1 MRFDVP
7 VDGEGHRRLSP
18 TDVSAYIQQGNC
30 QRYLRLALMSRGH
43 GADPMRAYG
52 VAEQA
57 LTPLLTNTGRTFE
70 ETVERTIGTLLPTRR
85 LGQDGT
91 TNREADNETL
101 IRTARRLAT
110 GNMIVLFQVRLRT
123 LLGSWDLRG
132 DADLIVLRRDGA
144 GGLSVLVA
152 DIKSST
158 RPHLEH
164 QLQVAF
170 YARMI
175 AAILREDEVA
185 VASPRLGVLYRAA
198 EADRLALD
206 PELAEQVA
214 ADREAARQEF
224 GTGFACLSL
233 VDDVAAL
240 QDTVDD
246 LVAGADSLAE
256 RIVAMPFADVP
267 YHLADVCDGCRFNE
281 FCMKW
286 SAEHDDLTLIPFISG
301 VEKAQLVRAGIRT
314 TRQLAVLKRVEKRVK
329 GEPGPALLLVTVPD
343 AMAMV
348 RGLGSRSGVGAR
360 LDELIIRAQ
369 AYRKGQGDDFP
380 TVWNIPGGGS
390 GTLPVVSPDRHPNL
404 VWVYIDAQ
412 KDYLNDRLYLLAA
425 RVVACEGGEPVR
437 EESIVEMTDGPPDD
451 PLTERAIVGRWAQR
465 LVDAISQ
472 LAAPEPLTEAR
483 RAPIHLVFHSGQE
496 MGNLLDG
503 LSRHLQEVFGATALY
518 DFVTQPAAY
527 DSPLVTELAGEI
539 RERRNLPLIA
549 QSLVRTSNFQGF
561 DWNSPRPFRQLFRA
575 RTFDFVRRLNGKG
588 DDEGQW
594 YTSRARFRSG
604 IPLEY
609 AYGLWG
615 KLEVRPGGSD
625 ATIEPFLAPSRDE
638 FLGYVDRRLDALVFL
653 AGKLDPNRDAGKTP
667 FDLPELGAFES
678 RAHDLGAALLEFLQ
692 IERHAEI
699 AQWRRVRQLEPER
712 RMAMGDA
719 WVASFHDEDQEPETL
734 AALAVARERYDT
746 REAMTQSGRDLTT
759 EERRG
764 LSWSLAERPLRF
776 RLEPGSDA
784 GDVNELVN
792 SSDMKPGEWA
802 VLKER
807 FAVDSRLPAAQ
818 RTPFTPTAKQL
829 LYAPRVEIG
838 AVTPNSGDG
847 SHSDVRFEL
856 VMQDSRGGGGK
867 GNGYTFGGRPEPPRN
882 GTTYT
887 LDPNPDDYNGVGL
900 QTTIQQIVDGR
911 QNTLYDRLI
920 TTTPTPADWSSE
932 AAAGQERFMAGLVA
946 LDVAGLLHGFELG
959 KHDFIAR
966 RSAEPFLLVQ
976 GPPGTGKSY
985 TTAFAILA
993 RMQGA
998 LAAGR
1003 AFRVVAGC
1011 KTHAATDVL
1020 LDGIVEARTRLRRW
1034 SANHPDLFGQYFD
1047 ERLLSVPILRSEPRG
1062 ALPDG
1067 VQAIWRRDKKGEAGP
1082 NDRVGLKSLMAD
1094 EHVILCAVPGAI
1106 RALDQ
1111 PHWKARRQLRPVHC
1125 LVLDEASQM
1134 NLPEALMAARLLD
1147 PAGQIIVVGDHRQM
1161 APIIKHEWEGERRR
1175 TFQEYTVYRSLFDTL
1190 RLRRPEPAVIRFEES
1205 FRLHSSMAEFLR
1217 QEIYRHD
1224 GIAYHSRRSG
1234 LLDPSGSTDLFVSAV
1249 LDPAYPMV
1257 IVLHDE
1263 AESQTRNEFE
1273 VRLTEPVLRAMV
1285 DGLGLEPERGL
1296 GVVVPHRAQRAAFL
1310 RAIPELERES
1320 ADGQIRSSVET
1331 VEKFQGGEREA
1342 IVFAATE
1349 SDPGYL
1355 ATRAGFMFDPR
1366 RLTVAMSRAKRKM
1379 ILVAG
1384 QTVFSHFSADEETFA
1399 NVLLWKNLLR
1409 RTCTVRLWDGTVE
1422 GHAVSVWGNETM
1434 PQIQTSASSIGA
1446 DGLELMDLDLIEER
1460 Q

>member
-1 MRFDVP
+1 MTFDVP
-7 VDGEGHRRLSP
+7 VTSDGHRRLSP
-18 TDVSAYIQQGNC
+18 TDVSAYIQQRSC
-30 QRYLRLALMSRGH
+30 QRYLRLALLSRGR
-43 GADPMRAYG
+43 GSGSNPLRDYG

-57 LTPLLTNTGRTFE
+57 LTPLLTTVGRTFE
-70 ETVERTIGTLLPTRR
+70 ETVERTIGALLPTRR

-101 IRTARRLAT
+101 IRTARRLAA
-110 GNMIVLFQVRLRT
+110 GSPMVLFQVRLRT
-123 LLGSWDLRG
+123 PLGAWDLRG
-132 DADLIVLRRDGA
+132 DADLILLSRDAA
-144 GGLSVLVA
+144 GRLSVLVA

-175 AAILREDEVA
+175 DSILQEDGITVG
-185 VASPRLGVLYRAA
+185 SLQLGVLYRAA
-198 EADRLALD
+198 ESDRLALD
-206 PELAEQVA
+206 PELTEQVTT
-214 ADREAARQEF
+214 DRNVARATF
-224 GTGFACLSL
+224 GTDFACLAL
-233 VDDVAAL
+233 VDDVVAL

-246 LVAGADSLAE
+246 LVADADSQAE
-256 RIVAMPFADVP
+256 RVATMPFADVP

-286 SAEHDDLTLIPFISG
+286 SAEHDDLTLIPFITG
-301 VEKAQLVRAGIRT
+301 LEKSHLVRAGIRT
-314 TRQLAVLKRVEKRVK
+314 TTQLAMLKRVEKRAK
-329 GEPGPALLLVTVPD
+329 GEQGPALRLVPAPD
-343 AMAMV
+343 LSATT
-348 RGLGSRSGVGAR
+348 RGLGARSALGTR
-360 LDELIIRAQ
+360 LDELIVRAQ
-369 AYRKGQGDDFP
+369 AYRKGQGDDYP
-380 TVWNIPGGGS
+380 TVWDIPGGGS
-390 GTLPVVSPDRHPNL
+390 GTLPVVAPDRHSNL

-437 EESIVEMTDGPPDD
+437 EESIVEMTAGPPDD
-451 PLTERAIVGRWAQR
+451 PLTEREIVGRWAQR
-465 LVDAISQ
+465 LVGAITK
-472 LAAPEPLTEAR
+472 LAAPEPLTGAR
-483 RAPIHLVFHSGQE
+483 RAPIHLVFYSGQE
-496 MGNLLDG
+496 MSDLLDG
-503 LSRHLQEVFGATALY
+503 LSRHLQAVFGATALY

-527 DSPLVTELAGEI
+527 DSPLVTELATEI

-549 QSLVRTSNFQGF
+549 QSLVRTSAFQGF

-575 RTFDFVRRLNGKG
+575 RTFDYFRRLDGQG
-588 DDEGQW
+588 EDEGQW

-615 KLEVRPGGSD
+615 KLEIRPGGSI

-638 FLGYVDRRLDALVFL
+638 FLDYVDRRLDALVFL
-653 AGKLDPNRDAGKTP
+653 TGKLDPNRDAGKTP
-667 FDLPELGAFES
+667 FDLPDLGAFES

-692 IERHAEI
+692 IERHAEM

-712 RMAMGDA
+712 RMAMGEA
-719 WVASFHDEDQEPETL
+719 RVASFHDEDQDPETL
-734 AALAVARERYDT
+734 SALTAARQRFDAGEAAKRTGRELGVEEK
-746 REAMTQSGRDLTT
+746 RELR
-759 EERRG
+759 
-764 LSWSLAERPLRF
+764 WSLAERPLRF
-776 RLEPGSDA
+776 RLEAGAGADA
-784 GDVNELVN
+784 GDIDELLAT
-792 SSDMKPGEWA
+792 SDIKAGEWA

-807 FAVDSRLPAAQ
+807 FAIDSRLPEGQ
-818 RTPFTPTAKQL
+818 RNPFTPTAKQL

-838 AVTPNSGDG
+838 AVTTGVAG
-847 SHSDVRFEL
+847 GHLEVRFDVE
-856 VMQDSRGGGGK
+856 MMDSRGGGR
-867 GNGYTFGGRPEPPRN
+867 GNGYTFTGHPEPPRD
-882 GTTYT
+882 GTIYS
-887 LDPNPDDYNGVGL
+887 LDPNPDDFNGAGL
-900 QTTIQQIVDGR
+900 QGTIQQIVGGR
-911 QNTLYDRLI
+911 QNTLYDRLVA
-920 TTTPTPADWSSE
+920 TSPTPAEWPAD

-946 LDVAGLLHGFELG
+946 FDAAGVLHDFEPG
-959 KHDFIAR
+959 KHDLIAR

-1003 AFRVVAGC
+1003 PFRVAAGC
-1011 KTHAATDVL
+1011 KTRAATDVL
-1020 LDGIVEARTRLRRW
+1020 LLGIVKALVQLREWR
-1034 SANHPDLFGQYFD
+1034 ATHPDLFGRHFD

-1067 VQAIWRRDKKGEAGP
+1067 VHGVWRKDKRDEAGP
-1082 NDRVGLKSLMAD
+1082 DDRVGLKQFMLD

-1106 RALDQ
+1106 RVLDQ
-1111 PHWKARRQLRPVHC
+1111 PHWKAKTQLRPIHC
-1125 LVLDEASQM
+1125 LVLDEASRM

-1205 FRLHSSMAEFLR
+1205 FRLHASMAEFLR

-1224 GIAYHSRRSG
+1224 GIAYHSHRTG
-1234 LLDPSGSTDLFVSAV
+1234 VLEPSMSRDAFVSAV

-1263 AESQTRNEFE
+1263 AASQTRNEFE
-1273 VRLTEPVLRAMV
+1273 VRLMEPVLRAMV
-1285 DGLGLEPERGL
+1285 DELGLEPERGL

-1310 RAIPELERES
+1310 RAIPELERKM
-1320 ADGQIRSSVET
+1320 ADGQLRSSVET

-1342 IVFAATE
+1342 MVFAATE

-1409 RTCTVRLWDGTVE
+1409 RTCTVPLWSGVVE
-1422 GHAVSVWGNETM
+1422 GHLVSVRGNETM
-1434 PQIQTSASSIGA
+1434 PEIAASLPTGVP
-1446 DGLELMDLDLIEER
+1446 DELEFSK
-1460 Q
+1460 

>member
-7 VDGEGHRRLSP
+7 VDGEGYRRLSP

-70 ETVERTIGTLLPTRR
+70 ETVERAIGTLLPARR

-101 IRTARRLAT
+101 VRSARRLAT
-110 GNMIVLFQVRLRT
+110 GSTIVLFQVRLRT
-123 LLGSWDLRG
+123 LLGAWDLRG
-132 DADLIVLRRDGA
+132 DADLILLRRDDA
-144 GGLSVLVA
+144 GHLSVLVA

-175 AAILREDEVA
+175 ASILREDEVA
-185 VASPRLGVLYRAA
+185 VASLRLGVLYRAA

-214 ADREAARQEF
+214 ADRDAARQTF
-224 GTGFACLSL
+224 GTGFACLAL

-246 LVAGADSLAE
+246 LVLGSDSQAE
-256 RIVAMPFADVP
+256 QTVVTPFTDVP
-267 YHLADVCDGCRFNE
+267 YHLADVCDGCRFSE

-286 SAEHDDLTLIPFISG
+286 SAEHDDLTLVPFISG
-301 VEKAQLVRAGIRT
+301 VERSQLIRAGIRT
-314 TRQLAVLKRVEKRVK
+314 TRRLAELKRVEKRVK
-329 GEPGPALLLVTVPD
+329 GEAGPALRLVTAPH
-343 AMAMV
+343 ALPTV
-348 RGLGSRSGVGAR
+348 RGLGSRSGLGGR
-360 LDELIIRAQ
+360 LDELVIRAQ

-380 TVWNIPGGGS
+380 TVWDIPGGGR
-390 GTLPVVSPDRHPNL
+390 GTLPAVAPDRHPNL

-425 RVVACEGGEPVR
+425 RVIALDGGEPVR

-465 LVDAISQ
+465 VVGAISR
-472 LAAPEPLTEAR
+472 LAAPEPLTGAR

-496 MGNLLDG
+496 LGDLLDG

-527 DSPLVTELAGEI
+527 DSPLVTELADEI

-549 QSLVRTSNFQGF
+549 QSLVRTSSFQGF
-561 DWNSPRPFRQLFRA
+561 DWDSPRPFRQLFRA
-575 RTFDFVRRLNGKG
+575 RTFDFVRKLGGDG

-615 KLEVRPGGSD
+615 KLELRPGGSD
-625 ATIEPFLAPSRDE
+625 ATIEPFLAPSRAE
-638 FLGYVDRRLDALVFL
+638 FLAYVDRRLDALVFL

-692 IERHAEI
+692 IERHAEM

-712 RMAMGDA
+712 RMAMGEA
-719 WVASFHDEDQEPETL
+719 WVASFHDEDQVPETR
-734 AALAVARERYDT
+734 AALATARKRFDA
-746 REAMTQSGRDLTT
+746 REAMTQSGRDLTPD
-759 EERRG
+759 ERRG
-764 LSWSLAERPLRF
+764 LVWSLAERPLRF
-776 RLEPGSDA
+776 RLEPGADA
-784 GDVNELVN
+784 GDVKEFLAT
-792 SSDMKPGEWA
+792 SDMKTGEWA

-807 FAVDSRLPAAQ
+807 FTVDSRLAVVQ

-838 AVTPNSGDG
+838 AVEPDNGDSGQP
-847 SHSDVRFEL
+847 DVRFEL
-856 VMQDSRGGGGK
+856 FMQDSRGGGK
-867 GNGYTFGGRPEPPRN
+867 GNGYTFGGRSEPPRD

-887 LDPNPDDYNGVGL
+887 LDPNPDDFNGAGL

-911 QNTLYDRLI
+911 QNTLYDRLVA
-920 TTTPTPADWSSE
+920 PTPGSAEWSSE

-946 LDVAGLLHGFELG
+946 LDVAGLLHGFEPG

-1003 AFRVVAGC
+1003 PFRVAAGC

-1020 LDGIVEARTRLRRW
+1020 LDGIVSARARLRTW
-1034 SANHPDLFGQYFD
+1034 AAGQPELFGQYFD
-1047 ERLLSVPILRSEPRG
+1047 DRLLDVPILRSEPRG
-1062 ALPDG
+1062 ALPAG
-1067 VQAIWRRDKKGEAGP
+1067 VLAIWRKDRKAEAGP
-1082 NDRVGLKSLMAD
+1082 DDRVGLRALMAD
-1094 EHVILCAVPGAI
+1094 EYVILCAVPGAI
-1106 RALDQ
+1106 RVLDQ
-1111 PHWKARRQLRPVHC
+1111 PHWKAKGQLRPIHC

-1147 PAGQIIVVGDHRQM
+1147 PSGQIIVVGDHRQM

-1175 TFQEYTVYRSLFDTL
+1175 TFQEYTVYKSLFDTL

-1224 GIAYHSRRSG
+1224 GIAYHSHRWG
-1234 LLDPSGSTDLFVSAV
+1234 LLDALESTDAFVSAV
-1249 LDPAYPMV
+1249 LDPDYPMV
-1257 IVLHDE
+1257 IVLHGE

-1273 VRLTEPVLRAMV
+1273 VRLMEPVLRAMV

-1310 RAIPELERES
+1310 RAIPELERET
-1320 ADGQIRSSVET
+1320 ADGQLRSSVET

-1384 QTVFSHFSADEETFA
+1384 QTVFGHFSADEETFA

-1409 RTCTVRLWDGTVE
+1409 RTCTVPLWHGTVE

-1434 PQIQTSASSIGA
+1434 PRIQRSVAGIGP
-1446 DGLELMDLDLIEER
+1446 DDLEPMEER

>member
-57 LTPLLTNTGRTFE
+57 LTPLLTNSGRTFE
-70 ETVERTIGTLLPTRR
+70 EMVERAIGALLPTRR

-91 TNREADNETL
+91 TNREADNEML
-101 IRTARRLAT
+101 IRSARRLAT
-110 GNMIVLFQVRLRT
+110 GSTIVLFQVRLRT
-123 LLGSWDLRG
+123 LLGAWDLRG
-132 DADLIVLRRDGA
+132 DADLILLRRDDA
-144 GGLSVLVA
+144 GHLSVLVA

-175 AAILREDEVA
+175 ASILREDEVA
-185 VASPRLGVLYRAA
+185 VASLRLGVLYRAA
-198 EADRLALD
+198 EVDRLTLD
-206 PELAEQVA
+206 AELAEQVA
-214 ADREAARQEF
+214 ADRDAARRAF
-224 GTGFACLSL
+224 GTEFACLSL

-246 LVAGADSLAE
+246 LVVGADSQAE
-256 RIVAMPFADVP
+256 QTVAAPFTEVP

-301 VEKAQLVRAGIRT
+301 VERSQLIRAGIRT
-314 TRQLAVLKRVEKRVK
+314 TRQLAELKRVEKRVK
-329 GEPGPALLLVTVPD
+329 GEAGPALRLVTAPRTLPI
-343 AMAMV
+343 V
-348 RGLGSRSGVGAR
+348 RGLGSRSGLGGR
-360 LDELIIRAQ
+360 LDELVIRAQ

-380 TVWNIPGGGS
+380 TVWDIPGGGR
-390 GTLPVVSPDRHPNL
+390 GTLPAVASDRHPNL

-425 RVVACEGGEPVR
+425 RVIACDGGEPVR

-465 LVDAISQ
+465 VVGAIGR
-472 LAAPEPLTEAR
+472 LAAPEPLTGAR

-496 MGNLLDG
+496 LGDLLDG

-527 DSPLVTELAGEI
+527 DSPLVTELADEI

-549 QSLVRTSNFQGF
+549 QSLVRTSSFQGF
-561 DWNSPRPFRQLFRA
+561 DWDSPRPFRQLFRA
-575 RTFDFVRRLNGKG
+575 RTFDFVRKLGGEG

-615 KLEVRPGGSD
+615 KLELRPGGSD
-625 ATIEPFLAPSRDE
+625 ATIEPFLAPSRAE
-638 FLGYVDRRLDALVFL
+638 FLAYVDRRLDALVFL

-667 FDLPELGAFES
+667 FDLPELGVFEA

-692 IERHAEI
+692 IERHAEM
-699 AQWRRVRQLEPER
+699 AHWRRVRQLEPER
-712 RMAMGDA
+712 RMAMGEA
-719 WVASFHDEDQEPETL
+719 WVASFHDEDQEPETR
-734 AALAVARERYDT
+734 AALATARERFDA
-746 REAMTQSGRDLTT
+746 REAMTQSGRDLTPD
-759 EERRG
+759 ERRG
-764 LSWSLAERPLRF
+764 LVWSLAERPLRF
-776 RLEPGSDA
+776 RLEPGADA
-784 GDVNELVN
+784 GDVKEFLAT
-792 SSDMKPGEWA
+792 SDMKTGEWA

-807 FAVDSRLPAAQ
+807 FAVDSRLPVGQ

-838 AVTPNSGDG
+838 AVDPDNGDSGQP
-847 SHSDVRFEL
+847 DVRFEL
-856 VMQDSRGGGGK
+856 FMQDSRGGGGK
-867 GNGYTFGGRPEPPRN
+867 GNGYTFGDRPEPPRD

-887 LDPNPDDYNGVGL
+887 LDPNPDDFNGAGL

-911 QNTLYDRLI
+911 QNTLYDRLVA
-920 TTTPTPADWSSE
+920 PTPGSAEWSSE

-946 LDVAGLLHGFELG
+946 LDAAGLLHGFEPG

-1003 AFRVVAGC
+1003 PFRVAAGC

-1020 LDGIVEARTRLRRW
+1020 LDGIVAARTRLRTLAA
-1034 SANHPDLFGQYFD
+1034 SHPELFGRYFD

-1067 VQAIWRRDKKGEAGP
+1067 VRAIWRKDRKADAGP
-1082 NDRVGLKSLMAD
+1082 DDRVGLRALMAD
-1094 EHVILCAVPGAI
+1094 EYVILCAVPGAI
-1106 RALDQ
+1106 RVLDQ
-1111 PHWKARRQLRPVHC
+1111 PHAKAKGQLRPIHC

-1147 PAGQIIVVGDHRQM
+1147 PAGQVIVVGDHRQM

-1234 LLDPSGSTDLFVSAV
+1234 LLDASGATDRFVSAV

-1257 IVLHDE
+1257 IVLHGE

-1273 VRLTEPVLRAMV
+1273 VRLMEPVLRAMV

-1320 ADGQIRSSVET
+1320 PDGQLRSSVET

-1409 RTCTVRLWDGTVE
+1409 RTCTVPLWHGTVE
-1422 GHAVSVWGNETM
+1422 GHSVSVWGNETM
-1434 PQIQTSASSIGA
+1434 PRIQRSAAMIGP
-1446 DGLELMDLDLIEER
+1446 DDLEPMEESR
-1460 Q
+1460 

>member
-1 MRFDVP
+1 MHLDVP
-7 VDGEGHRRLSP
+7 VNEDGQRRMSP
-18 TDVSAYIQQGNC
+18 TDVSAYIQQGSC
-30 QRYLRLALMSRGH
+30 QRYLRLALLSRGRQS
-43 GADPMRAYG
+43 DPVRAYG

-57 LTPLLTNTGRTFE
+57 LTPLLTNTGRDFE
-70 ETVERTIGTLLPTRR
+70 ERVEATIGTMHPTRR
-85 LGQDGT
+85 LGMDGT
-91 TNREADNETL
+91 TNRDADNETL
-101 IRTARRLAT
+101 IRTVRRLAAGST
-110 GNMIVLFQVRLRT
+110 MVLFQVRLRT
-123 LLGSWDLRG
+123 PLGSWDLRG
-132 DADLIVLRRDGA
+132 DADLIQLSRDTTGQ
-144 GGLSVLVA
+144 LSVLVA

-170 YARMI
+170 YSRMI
-175 AAILREDEVA
+175 DQILRADGIP
-185 VASPRLGVLYRAA
+185 VASLQLGVLYRAA

-214 ADREAARQEF
+214 VDRKVALAMF

-233 VDDVAAL
+233 VDDVVAL

-246 LVAGADSLAE
+246 LVAAPGSVAE
-256 RIVAMPFADVP
+256 RVAATPFADVP

-286 SAEHDDLTLIPFISG
+286 SAEHDDLTLIPFIAG
-301 VEKAQLVRAGIRT
+301 VEKAHLVRSGIRT
-314 TRQLAVLKRVEKRVK
+314 TAELAALKRVEKRVK
-329 GEPGPALLLVTVPD
+329 GEQGPALRLVSTPE
-343 AMAMV
+343 AIPIV
-348 RGLGSRSGVGAR
+348 RRLGTRSVLGSR

-369 AYRKGQGDDFP
+369 AYRRGQGDDYP

-390 GTLPVVSPDRHPNL
+390 GTLPVAAPDRHPNL
-404 VWVYIDAQ
+404 VWIYIDAQ

-437 EESIVEMTDGPPDD
+437 EESIVEMTAGPPDD
-451 PLTERAIVGRWAQR
+451 PLTEREIVGRWAQR
-465 LVDAISQ
+465 LVGAISR
-472 LAAPEPLTEAR
+472 LAAPEPLTGAR

-496 MGNLLDG
+496 MSDLLDG

-527 DSPLVTELAGEI
+527 DSPLVTELATEV

-549 QSLVRTSNFQGF
+549 QSLVRTAQIQGF
-561 DWNSPRPFRQLFRA
+561 DWNTPRPFRELFRA
-575 RTFDFVRRLNGKG
+575 RTFDFVRRLDGNG
-588 DDEGQW
+588 DDVGQW

-609 AYGLWG
+609 AYGLWR
-615 KLEVRPGGSD
+615 KLEVRGGGSL

-638 FLGYVDRRLDALVFL
+638 FLDYVDRRLDALVFL
-653 AGKLDPNRDAGKTP
+653 AGKLDPNKDAGKTP
-667 FDLPELGAFES
+667 FDLPALGAFES
-678 RAHDLGAALLEFLQ
+678 RAHDLGTALLEFLQ
-692 IERHAEI
+692 IERHAEM

-712 RMAMGDA
+712 RMAMGGA
-719 WVASFHDEDQEPETL
+719 WVASFHDEDQDPETL
-734 AALAVARERYDT
+734 AALTVARERAEAGEAARRSS
-746 REAMTQSGRDLTT
+746 RELGT
-759 EERRG
+759 EERKA
-764 LSWSLAERPLRF
+764 LQWSLAERPLRF
-776 RLEPGSDA
+776 RLEAGSDA
-784 GDVNELVN
+784 AEVDELLAT
-792 SSDMKPGEWA
+792 SDMKSGEWA

-807 FAVDSRLPAAQ
+807 YAVDSRLPEGQ
-818 RTPFTPTAKQL
+818 RTTFTPTAKQL

-838 AVTPNSGDG
+838 AVTQDSAGGHP
-847 SHSDVRFEL
+847 DVRFEIEML
-856 VMQDSRGGGGK
+856 DSRGGGGN
-867 GNGYTFGGRPEPPRN
+867 GNGYTFGGHPEPPRD
-882 GTTYT
+882 GTTYS
-887 LDPNPDDYNGVGL
+887 LDPNPDDYNGAGL
-900 QTTIQQIVDGR
+900 QGTVQQIVGGR
-911 QNTLYDRLI
+911 QNTLYDRLVA
-920 TTTPTPADWSSE
+920 TSPSVAEWSAD

-946 LDVAGLLHGFELG
+946 FDQAKLLHDFEPG
-959 KHDFIAR
+959 KHDLIAR

-998 LAAGR
+998 LAAGKP
-1003 AFRVVAGC
+1003 FRVAAGC

-1020 LDGIVEARTRLRRW
+1020 MLGIVEAQAKLRGW
-1034 SANHPDLFGQYFD
+1034 QSNHPELFGLHFD
-1047 ERLLSVPILRSEPRG
+1047 ERLLGVPILRSEPRG
-1062 ALPDG
+1062 ALPEG
-1067 VQAIWRRDKKGEAGP
+1067 VHGVWRKDKREQAGP
-1082 NDRVGLKSLMAD
+1082 DDRVGLKEFMRD
-1094 EHVILCAVPGAI
+1094 EQVILCAVPGAI

-1111 PHWKARRQLRPVHC
+1111 PHWKAKTQLRPIHC

-1147 PAGQIIVVGDHRQM
+1147 PAGQIVVVGDHRQM

-1190 RLRRPEPAVIRFEES
+1190 RLRKPEPAVIRFEES

-1224 GIAYHSRRSG
+1224 GIAYHSHRTG
-1234 LLDPSGSTDLFVSAV
+1234 VLEPSTSTDAFVAAV
-1249 LDPAYPMV
+1249 LDPTYPMV

-1263 AESQTRNEFE
+1263 AGSQTRNEFE
-1273 VRLTEPVLRAMV
+1273 VRLIEPVLRAMV
-1285 DGLGLEPERGL
+1285 DELGLEPERGL

-1310 RAIPELERES
+1310 RAIPELERET

-1342 IVFAATE
+1342 MVFAATE

-1384 QTVFSHFSADEETFA
+1384 QTVFSHFSPDEETFA

-1409 RTCTVRLWDGTVE
+1409 RTCTVTLWEGVVE
-1422 GHAVSVWGNETM
+1422 GHVVSVRGNETM
-1434 PQIQTSASSIGA
+1434 PEIAAPGLTSVP
-1446 DGLELMDLDLIEER
+1446 DENDLMEER
-1460 Q
+1460 P